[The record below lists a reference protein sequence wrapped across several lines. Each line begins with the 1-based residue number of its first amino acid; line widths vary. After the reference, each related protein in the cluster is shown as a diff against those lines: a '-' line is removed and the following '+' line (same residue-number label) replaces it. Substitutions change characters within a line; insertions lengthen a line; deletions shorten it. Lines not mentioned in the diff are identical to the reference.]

1 MRVYMERQS
10 ISMRDDKQAP
20 NRKEIEIIS
29 NCRLR
34 NFIDI
39 LMDTY
44 CPKANKKRAT
54 WVLWD
59 EHKVVA
65 IFDSISRKYKC
76 FRNSE
81 TFIKDIVREE
91 ENAEMYLY
99 YRGQD
104 DMSEVIEEFKEELI
118 VS

>member
-10 ISMRDDKQAP
+10 ISMRDDKLAP
-20 NRKEIEIIS
+20 NRREIEIIN

-34 NFIDI
+34 NFVDI
-39 LMDTY
+39 LIDSY
-44 CPKANKKRAT
+44 CPKANKQRAT

-59 EHKVVA
+59 KHRVVA
-65 IFDSISRKYKC
+65 VFDSVSRKCKC

-81 TFIKDIVREE
+81 TFVRDLVRGEE
-91 ENAEMYLY
+91 SAEMYLY
-99 YRGQD
+99 YRGQE
-104 DMSEVIEEFKEELI
+104 DMGEVIEEFKEELI